1 MKPEPQHE
9 VGDYLDT
16 DELRRIRT
24 ARGEDYE
31 DDILNTV
38 IEVRPIL
45 KGADV
50 QGYVYCCGE
59 DIEDKYTTTELQ
71 EGGYYE

>member
-1 MKPEPQHE
+1 MKLEPQHE
-9 VGDYLDT
+9 VGEHLDT
-16 DELRRIRT
+16 EELRRIRK
-24 ARGEDYE
+24 ARGDDYE

-45 KGADV
+45 HGN
-50 QGYVYCCGE
+50 QTTGYVYCCGE